1 MCLTSNVQTGAV
13 SSLRAHPF
21 HEYLTQGLRVTLNT
35 DNRLV
40 SSTTM
45 TRELDRAVTA
55 LRLRPADVRH
65 VLLNGFK
72 SAFLPLRERGDIV
85 LRAVAEMDAVF
96 EAARAHDKETEP
108 DLL

>member
-1 MCLTSNVQTGAV
+1 
-13 SSLRAHPF
+13 
-21 HEYLTQGLRVTLNT
+21 
-35 DNRLV
+35 
-40 SSTTM
+40 M